1 LVIALG
7 MALMGLPGGRAVAQS
22 GPVVQE
28 IIVEGTERI
37 EPATVRSY
45 LLIREGDP
53 FDPLRINRS
62 LKSLF
67 ATGLFADVTIRPR
80 GNALIVNVIEN
91 PVINRIAFEGNQH
104 LEDKDLE
111 AEVTLRPRVIYT
123 RTKVQSD
130 VRRILTLYRRSGRF
144 AATVE
149 PKVIQLPQNRID
161 LVFEVSEGE
170 QTEIRKIRFIGN
182 REFDDGDLKEVVRT
196 RETRWFRFFSSDD
209 RYDPDRLTLDR
220 ELLRRHYLSEGF
232 ADFRVVSAVAELT
245 PDRKDFFITFT
256 VEEGPR
262 YAFGPIDLNVALRGL
277 DPAAIGDVVEIEQG
291 DWYDADAV
299 DKTTD
304 QLSLAVSALG
314 FPFVDVRPRINRDRE
329 TRTIS
334 VAFEVNEGPRL
345 FVERI
350 DIQGNARTEDQ
361 VIRREF
367 RLVEG
372 DAFNASKLSRSRQR
386 IQNLGFFGR
395 VRVDQV
401 PGSAPD
407 KTVLEVE
414 VEEKS
419 TGALTFGAGYS
430 TSQGPLGDV
439 SIRERN
445 LLGKGYDAKL
455 GFTVAGKGT
464 QVDFSFTDPYF
475 LDRELAAG
483 TDVFWIKQDLQDSR
497 SHDLKRQGFALRGNY
512 PLTEDL
518 RQGFTYTFQV
528 SDVSNVQ
535 SDASRFVKEAAG
547 QDTLSQISHNL
558 TYDKRDNKF
567 SPTEG
572 FYARLVNDFAGF
584 GGSKRFVRNRLS
596 AAQFFPVADE
606 WTLEVSGRTGW
617 IVGVGKDVKL
627 PDRFFVGGDDLRGF
641 ETGGIGPRDIAT
653 DDALGGEIFYTGTV
667 QMMFPLGLPSE
678 LPINGRFFTDF
689 GSLTELSS
697 TGSEIEDSGSI
708 RASTGVGFTWRST
721 FGPIGIDLAYPW
733 MKESYDRDEILRVN
747 FGTRF

>member
-1 LVIALG
+1 
-7 MALMGLPGGRAVAQS
+7 MALMGLPGGRAAAQS

-28 IIVEGTERI
+28 IIVEGTQRI

-80 GNALIVNVIEN
+80 GNALVVNVIEN
-91 PVINRIAFEGNQH
+91 PVINRIAFEGNKH
-104 LEDKDLE
+104 LEDKELE

-130 VRRILTLYRRSGRF
+130 VKRILTLYRRSGRF

-262 YAFGPIDLNVALRGL
+262 YAFGPVDLKVALRGL
-277 DPAAIGDVVEIEQG
+277 DPEAIKDVVEIEQG

-304 QLSLAVSALG
+304 KLNLAVSALG

-329 TRTIS
+329 KRTIS

-350 DIQGNARTEDQ
+350 EIQGNARTEDQ

-386 IQNLGFFGR
+386 IQNLGFFGK

-430 TSQGPLGDV
+430 TSQGPLGDI

-455 GFTVAGKGT
+455 GFTVAGKGS

-475 LDRELAAG
+475 LDRELSAG
-483 TDVFWIKQDLQDSR
+483 ADVFWIKQDLQDSR
-497 SHDLKRQGFALRGNY
+497 SHDLERQGFALRTNY

-518 RQGFTYTFQV
+518 RQGFTYTLQASEV
-528 SDVSNVQ
+528 SDVQ
-535 SDASRFVKEAAG
+535 TGASRFVKEAEG
-547 QDTLSQISHNL
+547 KDTLSQISHNI

-572 FYARLVNDFAGF
+572 YYARMVNDLAGF
-584 GGSKRFVRNRLS
+584 GGSKRFVRNRLIG
-596 AAQFFPVADE
+596 AQFFPVSDE
-606 WTLEVSGRTGW
+606 WTLEVSGSTGW
-617 IVGVGKDVKL
+617 IVGIGKDVKL
-627 PDRFFVGGDDLRGF
+627 PDRFFIGGDDLRGF
-641 ETGGIGPRDIAT
+641 ETGGVGPRDTSA

-697 TGSEIEDSGSI
+697 TGPEVQDSGSI

>member
-1 LVIALG
+1 
-7 MALMGLPGGRAVAQS
+7 MALMGLPAGRAAAQS
-22 GPVVQE
+22 GSVVQE
-28 IIVEGTERI
+28 IIVEGTQRI

-53 FDPLRINRS
+53 ADPVRIDRS

-67 ATGLFADVTIRPR
+67 ATGLFADVAIHAR
-80 GNALIVNVIEN
+80 GGTMIVEVVEN
-91 PVINRIAFEGNQH
+91 PVINRIAFEGNRKIENQQ
-104 LEDKDLE
+104 LET
-111 AEVTLRPRVIYT
+111 EVTLRPRVIYT
-123 RTKVQSD
+123 RAKVQSD
-130 VRRILTLYRRSGRF
+130 VKRILTLYRQSGRF

-161 LVFEVSEGE
+161 LVFEIDEGE
-170 QTEIRKIRFIGN
+170 QTEIRKIRFVGN
-182 REFDDGDLKEVVRT
+182 RAFDDGDLKEVIRT

-245 PDRKDFFITFT
+245 PDRTDFFITFT

-262 YAFGPIDLNVALRGL
+262 YRFGEVDLRVTLRDL
-277 DPAAIGDVVEIEQG
+277 DPEAVRDVVEIKEG
-291 DWYDADAV
+291 KWYDADAV
-299 DKTTD
+299 DKTVD
-304 QLSLAVSALG
+304 KLSLAISALG
-314 FPFVDVRPRINRDRE
+314 FPFVDVRPRVNRNRE
-329 TRTIS
+329 TLAID

-350 DIQGNARTEDQ
+350 DIQGNSRTEDQ

-372 DAFNASKLSRSRQR
+372 DAFNASKLNRSRQR
-386 IQNLGFFGR
+386 IQNLGFFNR

-430 TSQGPLGDV
+430 TTQGPLGDI

-475 LDRELAAG
+475 MDREVAAG
-483 TDVFWIKQDLQDSR
+483 FDLFWVKQDLQDSR
-497 SHDLKRQGFALRGNY
+497 SHDLKRQGFALRTSY
-512 PLTEDL
+512 PLTENV
-518 RQGFTYTFQV
+518 RQGFTYTFQLT
-528 SDVSNVQ
+528 DVSNVQ
-535 SDASRFVKEAAG
+535 SNASRFVKEAAG
-547 QDTLSQISHNL
+547 EETLSQVSHNIS
-558 TYDKRDNKF
+558 YDTRDDRF
-567 SPTEG
+567 MPTEG
-572 FYARLVNDFAGF
+572 FYGRIVNDLAGF
-584 GGSKRFVRNRLS
+584 GGSKRFLRNRLL
-596 AAQFFPVADE
+596 AAQYFPLADQ
-606 WTLEVSGRTGW
+606 WTLELSGHTGW

-641 ETGGIGPRDIAT
+641 ATGGIGPRDIET
-653 DDALGGEIFYTGTV
+653 NDALGGEIFYTGTV
-667 QMMFPLGLPSE
+667 QTTFPLGLPSE
-678 LPINGRFFTDF
+678 IAINGRLFTDF
-689 GSLTELSS
+689 GTLTEISS
-697 TGSEIEDSGSI
+697 SGSEIRDSGSI
-708 RASTGVGFTWRST
+708 RAASGIGFTWRST

-733 MKESYDRDEILRVN
+733 MKESYDRDEVLRVN